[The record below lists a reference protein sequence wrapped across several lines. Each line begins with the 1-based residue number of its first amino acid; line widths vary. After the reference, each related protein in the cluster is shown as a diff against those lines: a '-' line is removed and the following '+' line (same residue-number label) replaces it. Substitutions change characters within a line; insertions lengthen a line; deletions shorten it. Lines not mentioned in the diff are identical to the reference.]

1 MKKNFLLSIICISLV
16 CCRKDNINKLD
27 SLPNQHEVLTFLKD
41 SLSTKD
47 FASLDLDKQIWG
59 KQESVEI
66 KYIKIPFKKGDN
78 LSEFVFLELNEE
90 GKISGTRIVSL
101 SQLVTVN
108 DKPRSIFNGQ
118 IVISFLNRNQI
129 VNSTVSNGY
138 IDAFQ
143 TNDNLNRSNRSLV
156 VPSKPEVIVSSDGG
170 GFNFSIWLLFNALA
184 GNGNQYGDN
193 EYIKIPTAGGGGG
206 GGPTQ
211 MEEPI
216 KIDFEA
222 PVENLAAIDVNQY
235 LKCFESIADAGSSCS
250 VEILADI
257 PVDNNSNKLFDW
269 NTGSPGHTFLQIK
282 KTNGANMI
290 IQNIGFYPK
299 SSWKIALTPAPVNG
313 KFVDNGKHEFN
324 AGFIEYLTPS
334 EFKTVLSQIEY
345 LSRFIKYDIDD
356 YNCTDFALDVFNS
369 VRISNPLEIPK
380 YDLPGG
386 MAPNGTSTPQGIYNK
401 LESMKRSGIE
411 ASKINIPGVKGW
423 VSESKGPCN

>member
-1 MKKNFLLSIICISLV
+1 MFDVFFFCFFHVNPWDLQMLKVSEIVFC
-16 CCRKDNINKLD
+16 
-27 SLPNQHEVLTFLKD
+27 FLK
-41 SLSTKD
+41 
-47 FASLDLDKQIWG
+47 
-59 KQESVEI
+59 
-66 KYIKIPFKKGDN
+66 YIMRHF
-78 LSEFVFLELNEE
+78 F
-90 GKISGTRIVSL
+90 
-101 SQLVTVN
+101 
-108 DKPRSIFNGQ
+108 
-118 IVISFLNRNQI
+118 
-129 VNSTVSNGY
+129 Y
-138 IDAFQ
+138 
-143 TNDNLNRSNRSLV
+143 
-156 VPSKPEVIVSSDGG
+156 
-170 GFNFSIWLLFNALA
+170 
-184 GNGNQYGDN
+184 
-193 EYIKIPTAGGGGG
+193 
-206 GGPTQ
+206 
-211 MEEPI
+211 
-216 KIDFEA
+216 
-222 PVENLAAIDVNQY
+222 QY
-235 LKCFESIADAGSSCS
+235 LLNVKICLI
-250 VEILADI
+250 V
-257 PVDNNSNKLFDW
+257 
-269 NTGSPGHTFLQIK
+269 HTFLQIK

-401 LESMKRSGIE
+401 LESMKQSGIE